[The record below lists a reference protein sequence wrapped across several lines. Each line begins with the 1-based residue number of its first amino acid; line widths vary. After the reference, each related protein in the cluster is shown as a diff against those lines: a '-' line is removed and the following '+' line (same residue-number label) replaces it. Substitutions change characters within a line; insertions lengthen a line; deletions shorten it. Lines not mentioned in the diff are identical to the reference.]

1 MAELSREEQFFG
13 WEYQNAAQ
21 LTYHIDEMRNKVTGF
36 WLSFV
41 GTAFAGLAILI
52 KGEFII
58 LGEDKNYILAFLFLA
73 IGLIGIIMTCI
84 LARLRAVQLEHF
96 AIINNI
102 REFFVGN
109 SAPLLNVVQ
118 LSSKTLP
125 KPTRTSGSFY
135 WLQLITLV
143 GALMFGFCA
152 YFLAIGG
159 NSALCSFIWAVGVTA
174 AAYLA
179 QDFLYFKLAQPRP
192 KITYSPEDLKA
203 NPQEVK

>member
-1 MAELSREEQFFG
+1 MGELSREEQFFG

-41 GTAFAGLAILI
+41 GVAVAGLAILI
-52 KGEFII
+52 KGEFIL
-58 LGEDKNYILAFLFLA
+58 LGEAKNYILAGLFF
-73 IGLIGIIMTCI
+73 LIGILGVIMTCI

-96 AIINNI
+96 GIINNI

-109 SAPLLNVVQ
+109 YAAHLTVVQ

-135 WLQLITLV
+135 WLLLITLV
-143 GALMFGFCA
+143 GAVMFGFAA
-152 YFLAIGG
+152 YFVAIGY
-159 NSALCSFIWAVGVTA
+159 NSATASFFWSAGITV
-174 AAYLA
+174 AAYAA
-179 QDFLYFKLAQPRP
+179 QDTLYFKLAQPRP
-192 KITYSPEDLKA
+192 KITYTDADLMAKG
-203 NPQEVK
+203 

>member
-1 MAELSREEQFFG
+1 MGELSREEQFFG

-41 GTAFAGLAILI
+41 GVAFAGLAILI
-52 KGEFII
+52 KGEFIL
-58 LGEDKNYILAFLFLA
+58 LGDDKNYILASLFLM
-73 IGLIGIIMTCI
+73 IGVLGVIMTCI

-96 AIINNI
+96 GIINNI

-109 SAPLLNVVQ
+109 SAAHLNVVQ

-135 WLQLITLV
+135 WLLLIILV
-143 GALMFGFCA
+143 GAFMFGFAA
-152 YFLAIGG
+152 YFVAIQN
-159 NSALCSFIWAVGVTA
+159 NSAFTSFLWALGVTV
-174 AAYLA
+174 AAYFA
-179 QDFLYFKLAQPRP
+179 QDALYFKLAQPRP
-192 KITYSPEDLKA
+192 KITYTEAVITKPA
-203 NPQEVK
+203 ATGG

>member
-1 MAELSREEQFFG
+1 MGELSREEQFFG

-41 GTAFAGLAILI
+41 GVAVAGLAILI
-52 KGEFII
+52 KGEFIL
-58 LGEDKNYILAFLFLA
+58 LGEAKNYILAGLFF
-73 IGLIGIIMTCI
+73 LIGILGVIMTCI

-96 AIINNI
+96 GIINNI
-102 REFFVGN
+102 REFFVGTN
-109 SAPLLNVVQ
+109 AANLTVVQ

-135 WLQLITLV
+135 WLLLITLV
-143 GALMFGFCA
+143 GAVMFGFAA
-152 YFLAIGG
+152 YFVAIQH
-159 NSALCSFIWAVGVTA
+159 NAAANSFILAMGVA
-174 AAYLA
+174 IAAYFA

-192 KITYSPEDLKA
+192 KITYADVDLKA
-203 NPQEVK
+203 KG